1 MFAYCIYSM
10 VEDFKKASKVAL
22 INSIEEHI
30 LNYINLVQLA
40 LRYDEVDD
48 MGRREMADEV
58 LDLWSAIRFL
68 RRDLIKENED
78 QEDD

>member
-1 MFAYCIYSM
+1 M